1 VRKKKNNEVYI
12 HYLNGIYAAITDGEF
27 EAEAALRALAC
38 TAATLVLSKGLELG
52 FLQEGVPTH
61 EVVQRTA
68 DRIHHAFSRFK
79 HAFLSEWQEI
89 LVNLI
94 NTGVLVGSR
103 VRAAKY

>member
-1 VRKKKNNEVYI
+1 MRKKKNNEVYI

-68 DRIHHAFSRFK
+68 DRIVK
-79 HAFLSEWQEI
+79 HIIAIVARET
-89 LVNLI
+89 N
-94 NTGVLVGSR
+94 
-103 VRAAKY
+103 RANDRYGERN